1 MEMDKQ
7 QARQLARTVAW
18 GRIAIGVTAM
28 VAPSLP
34 LRPWVGD
41 LAGDRRGKLLA
52 RSLGARDLALGLG
65 VVLAMKHDAPVR
77 GWVEGSGLADA
88 GDVLSTL
95 LAFGKLPR
103 GGRWLVLLS
112 AAGALATARLASQYV
127 DAADDTIDLAG
138 ASASRSPAYPA

>member
-1 MEMDKQ
+1 MEMDRE

-18 GRIAIGVTAM
+18 GRIGIGVTAL
-28 VAPSLP
+28 VAPGLP

-65 VVLAMKHDAPVR
+65 VILAMKHDAPVR

-95 LAFGKLPR
+95 LAFGKLPK

-112 AAGALATARLASQYV
+112 AAGAVATARLASQYV
-127 DAADDTIDLAG
+127 DADETAPELDLSTASVG
-138 ASASRSPAYPA
+138 AETA